1 MKLFLTSGG
10 LTTDTLRTAFRAL
23 LPANPRVAF
32 VPTAARLYQDTSWLA
47 ADIGNIRAAD
57 VEVNLVDISVAP
69 KSEWLEVFN
78 TADAICFGG
87 GNTYFLL
94 DWIRRCGL
102 AETLPALLKSRVCM
116 GISAG
121 SMVAGPSVESNSPIF
136 PEEDEGKIEDLRG
149 LSFVPFAVVP
159 HLNSTIFSNAR
170 HEKIE
175 RFADSVQ
182 YPVYALDDHSAI
194 QVNDGEI
201 RVISTGVY
209 KVYNGEEQVDCL

>member
-1 MKLFLTSGG
+1 MKLFLTSAG

-23 LPANPRVAF
+23 LPSNPRVAF
-32 VPTAARLYQDTSWLA
+32 VPTAARLYQDTSWLE

-57 VEVNLVDISVAP
+57 VEVDLVDISLAP
-69 KSEWLEVFN
+69 KSAWLEAFN

-102 AETLPALLKSRVCM
+102 AEMLPALLKSRVYM

-136 PEEDEGKIEDLRG
+136 PEEDEGKIDDLRG
-149 LSFVPFAVVP
+149 LSLVPFAVVP
-159 HLNSTIFSNAR
+159 HLNSAMFSNAR
-170 HEKIE
+170 DEHVH
-175 RFADSVQ
+175 RFANSVT
-182 YPVYALDDHSAI
+182 YPVYALDDQSAI
-194 QVNDGEI
+194 EVTDGKT
-201 RVISTGVY
+201 RVVSSGDY
-209 KVYNGEEQVDCL
+209 KAYNK